1 MVQDNNNNKGRL
13 PGCNTLR
20 LLTSLWRSGTSTLRE
35 MGAGGLVFGEER
47 EGLRER
53 EWGRG
58 GEREGKRE
66 QGCQLVF
73 CMYAMYV
80 CMLSMLSMYVCI
92 AMGST

>member
-35 MGAGGLVFGEER
+35 KGAGGLVFGEER
-47 EGLRER
+47 EGVRER

-58 GEREGKRE
+58 WERGGRA
-66 QGCQLVF
+66 GD
-73 CMYAMYV
+73 
-80 CMLSMLSMYVCI
+80 I
-92 AMGST
+92 NRG